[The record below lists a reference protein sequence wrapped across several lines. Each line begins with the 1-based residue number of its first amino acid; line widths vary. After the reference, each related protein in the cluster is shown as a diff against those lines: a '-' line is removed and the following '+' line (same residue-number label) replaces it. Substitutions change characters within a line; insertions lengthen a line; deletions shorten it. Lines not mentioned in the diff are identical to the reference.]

1 MIKSLKEEKNIILQK
16 LYEFVEKVTIKTS
29 DVIEDLNKKQ
39 ASNNNLLNL
48 QNEVNKL
55 KVEKEELE
63 KKYNSAIL
71 LLKSDHE
78 SEVKKAQILLDELK
92 QCCEAGCDVNAL
104 MNLRIELEEKHK
116 LEVEE
121 LRTYFEQKCADME
134 KNYSEEIF
142 SQHSRK
148 HSASSSS
155 SEEDLA
161 SERIFADYG
170 TSGDNLEP
178 EL

>member
-1 MIKSLKEEKNIILQK
+1 MTLIVTNK
-16 LYEFVEKVTIKTS
+16 FVYLLLLFLS
-29 DVIEDLNKKQ
+29 
-39 ASNNNLLNL
+39 SNS
-48 QNEVNKL
+48 
-55 KVEKEELE
+55 
-63 KKYNSAIL
+63 SAIL

-134 KNYSEEIF
+134 K
-142 SQHSRK
+142 K
-148 HSASSSS
+148 
-155 SEEDLA
+155 
-161 SERIFADYG
+161 
-170 TSGDNLEP
+170 
-178 EL
+178 